1 MFSANKS
8 SIEYTFLKKLS
19 SFGVGV
25 KAAIKDAMVTIAL
38 QIIINFKIVIFSPK
52 IKISH

>member
-1 MFSANKS
+1 
-8 SIEYTFLKKLS
+8 
-19 SFGVGV
+19 
-25 KAAIKDAMVTIAL
+25 MVTIAL